1 MVRPSVRQPQ
11 VTVTRPGSG
20 AADSRSTSLAGT
32 SASRSCS
39 IARCAVPGP
48 ATTSTATPPVATWAR
63 RSVSARSVSPRYDST
78 SCTAGAKTSSR
89 PETSGLSVTTGRP
102 VDAACSSTSS
112 RPRYALAPTSIG
124 ASPPIAGGEPARL
137 EELLA
142 GADEVR
148 AAGADALGIGEQ
160 HRRADRQQVGEQVE
174 LGAADQRRDQ
184 RLHALG
190 RDALGEALQQLAQG
204 GVVLVGP
211 GERRGPVAH
220 LDGEQQL
227 PAPGRVQDL
236 DGDDRALIGD
246 GEAAQLADLVA
257 PELDAHGV
265 LGRGRE
271 DVDDPAADGELA
283 ARGDH
288 LDPRVRQLDEP
299 DQQAVEV
306 VGVADAQRHRLQPAQ
321 AGCDRLDQAAC
332 GGDDQPRRGG
342 RVGEAPEDRQP
353 AADGVRARRQ
363 PLVRQRLPAGQHGD
377 GVATEQVRRR
387 RAPRSSA
394 SRSVAVTASTCG
406 RRRRERRRGTAA
418 APTGPRRPAPG
429 RRWRAGRGMRR

>member
-1 MVRPSVRQPQ
+1 M
-11 VTVTRPGSG
+11 
-20 AADSRSTSLAGT
+20 
-32 SASRSCS
+32 
-39 IARCAVPGP
+39 
-48 ATTSTATPPVATWAR
+48 
-63 RSVSARSVSPRYDST
+63 
-78 SCTAGAKTSSR
+78 
-89 PETSGLSVTTGRP
+89 
-102 VDAACSSTSS
+102 
-112 RPRYALAPTSIG
+112 
-124 ASPPIAGGEPARL
+124 
-137 EELLA
+137 
-142 GADEVR
+142 
-148 AAGADALGIGEQ
+148 
-160 HRRADRQQVGEQVE
+160 
-174 LGAADQRRDQ
+174 
-184 RLHALG
+184 
-190 RDALGEALQQLAQG
+190 
-204 GVVLVGP
+204 GP

-236 DGDDRALIGD
+236 DGDDRSLIGD

-342 RVGEAPEDRQP
+342 RVGETPEDRQP

-377 GVATEQVRRR
+377 GVATEQVRDGAAQILGLPVGRGDGEHGATAVGECGGQERPQRR
-387 RAPRSSA
+387 RPLDGQRRDAGGAQVAGCGGEGAEFGVRGGEQTRELGHDSPCSRHAGQTPTRDGRGPAPRLRAPDPPRVGTFAGA
-394 SRSVAVTASTCG
+394 SRHVRGREPAAVTG
-406 RRRRERRRGTAA
+406 RKHAERAA
-418 APTGPRRPAPG
+418 ATPAAFTVRDSRTGEARLGFRFPS
-429 RRWRAGRGMRR
+429 